1 MQQDSAQQL
10 LATLQVVGASVD
22 DSVGQ
27 SVDVVWG
34 ESGRKLVQK
43 RRENVELVR
52 VI

>member
-1 MQQDSAQQL
+1 MQLISDQQH
-10 LATLQVVGASVD
+10 LATLQIVGASVD

-34 ESGRKLVQK
+34 ESGRELVQK